1 MHVMGGGDVG
11 GAKTQIMNTVTGLN
25 RNNDVMLISFRA
37 GPFADEARERGID
50 VRVIERHNP
59 FRAARTMRDLVDAF
73 KPDII
78 HCHGGRANLMG
89 AMVRRSRQ
97 VPIVTTVHSDYRLDY
112 LGSPLKQYTLGTA
125 NAIALRFLDF
135 YQPVADR
142 MARTLI
148 ERGFD
153 PERIVKIYNGMDFD
167 RPKGEFDRVA
177 YLRDTYGAEIEDGD
191 VLCGI
196 AARLTAVKDIATTIR
211 GFAEALK
218 SAPQLRLFIAGDG
231 EDEDMLKKLC
241 DQLGVRERVTFCGWV
256 SPVMPFFRAMDIN
269 LLSSVSETFPYSILE
284 GVCAGCATICSDVG
298 GMPELIDT
306 GENGYIFPVGDDK
319 RLAEYLVRLGN
330 DAELR
335 QKFADALHEKASR
348 DFSRDK
354 MCERQMENYRHLLAR
369 FHRPKNE
376 RESIVICGAYGRG
389 NAGDDAI
396 LEAIVQEMRQLDPER
411 TICVMSRR
419 PKETRLIYR
428 SNAIYTF
435 NVFSVLRKF
444 RHAALYIN
452 GGGSLMQDVTSTRS
466 IWYYCYTL
474 YAAKKRGCKVMMYG
488 CGIGPIHSPAN
499 RRRASRV
506 LQKSV
511 DAITLRDTHS
521 AEELEDMGVTK
532 PQVILSAD
540 PTVILPAAPAQVVD
554 GILESQGI
562 DPHGRYIGFALR
574 PWPGFEAKAAVF
586 GAAADYAYE
595 TYGLTPVFLPIER
608 RLDVG
613 AAQLAAQHM
622 KAPHY
627 ILPQT
632 GRSDH
637 TIGLFARM
645 QAVVSMRLHALVFSA
660 GQGVP
665 LVGVVYDQK
674 ISSFLS
680 YIGQDLYTGLD
691 EVTEEALRSHID
703 AACARIGDEAFLS
716 GGVER
721 LRQVERRNSETARML
736 LER

>member
-1 MHVMGGGDVG
+1 MKKHRGRHLLSLLASAALLASLLPAAFAAEAEGEKHITILGTSDMHGNIWGYSYEDNAETDNNGMARLYTYIQQVR
-11 GAKTQIMNTVTGLN
+11 AENPNT
-25 RNNDVMLISFRA
+25 F
-37 GPFADEARERGID
+37 
-50 VRVIERHNP
+50 
-59 FRAARTMRDLVDAF
+59 LVDAGDDIQGTIMTDDLYNKTPEEPHPVVTAMNYMGYDAMTLGNHEF
-73 KPDII
+73 NWGIPTMQSILGQASFPVLAANVTDAQGEPVTGAGWTIVERGGVKLAVIGVVTPDVPIWDSGKDGI
-78 HCHGGRANLMG
+78 DDAVYEAANVAVGKAIDEIGDQADVIMVSAHMGMYAEFDEEGGSDSAQKILDDNPEIDVLQVAHNHVVVNEKQGSTVIGGVRNGGR
-89 AMVRRSRQ
+89 
-97 VPIVTTVHSDYRLDY
+97 
-112 LGSPLKQYTLGTA
+112 
-125 NAIALRFLDF
+125 
-135 YQPVADR
+135 
-142 MARTLI
+142 
-148 ERGFD
+148 
-153 PERIVKIYNGMDFD
+153 
-167 RPKGEFDRVA
+167 
-177 YLRDTYGAEIEDGD
+177 
-191 VLCGI
+191 
-196 AARLTAVKDIATTIR
+196 DIARFDLTLDADNQIIDSSVEIVDMTGVTPSQELREIPLV
-211 GFAEALK
+211 AEAHQK
-218 SAPQLRLFIAGDG
+218 
-231 EDEDMLKKLC
+231 
-241 DQLGVRERVTFCGWV
+241 
-256 SPVMPFFRAMDIN
+256 
-269 LLSSVSETFPYSILE
+269 
-284 GVCAGCATICSDVG
+284 TID
-298 GMPELIDT
+298 
-306 GENGYIFPVGDDK
+306 
-319 RLAEYLVRLGN
+319 
-330 DAELR
+330 
-335 QKFADALHEKASR
+335 
-348 DFSRDK
+348 
-354 MCERQMENYRHLLAR
+354 
-369 FHRPKNE
+369 
-376 RESIVICGAYGRG
+376 
-389 NAGDDAI
+389 
-396 LEAIVQEMRQLDPER
+396 
-411 TICVMSRR
+411 
-419 PKETRLIYR
+419 
-428 SNAIYTF
+428 
-435 NVFSVLRKF
+435 
-444 RHAALYIN
+444 YIN
-452 GGGSLMQDVTSTRS
+452 GGGSLMQDVTSHRS
-466 IWYYCYTL
+466 LWFYLFTISW
-474 YAAKKRGCKVMMYG
+474 AKRLGNQVMMYG

-691 EVTEEALRSHID
+691 EVTEEALRAHID

>member
-1 MHVMGGGDVG
+1 MKKHRGRHLLSLLASAALLASLLPAAFAAEAEGEKHITILGTSDMHGNIWGYSYEDNAETDNNGMARLYTYIQQVR
-11 GAKTQIMNTVTGLN
+11 AENPNT
-25 RNNDVMLISFRA
+25 F
-37 GPFADEARERGID
+37 
-50 VRVIERHNP
+50 
-59 FRAARTMRDLVDAF
+59 LVDAGDDIQGTIMTDDLYNKTPEEPHPVVTAMNYMGYDAMTLGNHEF
-73 KPDII
+73 NWGIPTMQSILGQASFPVLAANVTGAQGEPVTGAGWTIVERGGVKLAVIGVVTPDVPIWDSGKDGI
-78 HCHGGRANLMG
+78 DDAVYEAANVAVGKAIDEIGDQADVIMVSAHMGMYAEFDEEGGSDSAQKILDDNPEIDVLQVAHNHVVVNEKQGSTVIGGVRNGGR
-89 AMVRRSRQ
+89 
-97 VPIVTTVHSDYRLDY
+97 
-112 LGSPLKQYTLGTA
+112 
-125 NAIALRFLDF
+125 
-135 YQPVADR
+135 
-142 MARTLI
+142 
-148 ERGFD
+148 
-153 PERIVKIYNGMDFD
+153 
-167 RPKGEFDRVA
+167 
-177 YLRDTYGAEIEDGD
+177 
-191 VLCGI
+191 
-196 AARLTAVKDIATTIR
+196 DIARFDLTLDADNQIIDSSVEIVDMTGVTPSQELREIPLV
-211 GFAEALK
+211 AEAHQK
-218 SAPQLRLFIAGDG
+218 
-231 EDEDMLKKLC
+231 
-241 DQLGVRERVTFCGWV
+241 
-256 SPVMPFFRAMDIN
+256 
-269 LLSSVSETFPYSILE
+269 
-284 GVCAGCATICSDVG
+284 TID
-298 GMPELIDT
+298 
-306 GENGYIFPVGDDK
+306 
-319 RLAEYLVRLGN
+319 
-330 DAELR
+330 
-335 QKFADALHEKASR
+335 
-348 DFSRDK
+348 
-354 MCERQMENYRHLLAR
+354 
-369 FHRPKNE
+369 
-376 RESIVICGAYGRG
+376 
-389 NAGDDAI
+389 
-396 LEAIVQEMRQLDPER
+396 
-411 TICVMSRR
+411 
-419 PKETRLIYR
+419 
-428 SNAIYTF
+428 
-435 NVFSVLRKF
+435 
-444 RHAALYIN
+444 YIN
-452 GGGSLMQDVTSTRS
+452 GGGSLMQDVTSHRS
-466 IWYYCYTL
+466 LWFYLFTISW
-474 YAAKKRGCKVMMYG
+474 AKRLGNQVMMYG

-691 EVTEEALRSHID
+691 EVTEEALRAHID

>member
-1 MHVMGGGDVG
+1 MKKHRGRHLLSLLASAALLASLLPAAFAAEAEGEKHITILGTSDMHGNIWGYSYEDNAETDNNGMARLYTYIQQVR
-11 GAKTQIMNTVTGLN
+11 AENPNT
-25 RNNDVMLISFRA
+25 F
-37 GPFADEARERGID
+37 
-50 VRVIERHNP
+50 
-59 FRAARTMRDLVDAF
+59 LVDAGDDIQGTIMTDDLYNKTPEEPHPVVTAMNYMGYDAMTLGNHEF
-73 KPDII
+73 NWGIPTMQSILGQASFPVLAANVTGAQGEPVTGAGWTIVERGGVKLAVIGVVTPDVPIWDSGKDGI
-78 HCHGGRANLMG
+78 DDAVYEAANVAVGKAIDEIGDQADVIMVSAHMGMYAEFDEEGGSDSAQKILDDNPEIDVLQVAHNHVVVNEKQGSTVIGGVRNGGR
-89 AMVRRSRQ
+89 
-97 VPIVTTVHSDYRLDY
+97 
-112 LGSPLKQYTLGTA
+112 
-125 NAIALRFLDF
+125 
-135 YQPVADR
+135 
-142 MARTLI
+142 
-148 ERGFD
+148 
-153 PERIVKIYNGMDFD
+153 
-167 RPKGEFDRVA
+167 
-177 YLRDTYGAEIEDGD
+177 
-191 VLCGI
+191 
-196 AARLTAVKDIATTIR
+196 DIARFDLTLDADNQIIDSSVEIVDMTGVTPSQELREIPLV
-211 GFAEALK
+211 AEAHQK
-218 SAPQLRLFIAGDG
+218 
-231 EDEDMLKKLC
+231 
-241 DQLGVRERVTFCGWV
+241 
-256 SPVMPFFRAMDIN
+256 
-269 LLSSVSETFPYSILE
+269 
-284 GVCAGCATICSDVG
+284 TID
-298 GMPELIDT
+298 
-306 GENGYIFPVGDDK
+306 
-319 RLAEYLVRLGN
+319 
-330 DAELR
+330 
-335 QKFADALHEKASR
+335 
-348 DFSRDK
+348 
-354 MCERQMENYRHLLAR
+354 
-369 FHRPKNE
+369 
-376 RESIVICGAYGRG
+376 
-389 NAGDDAI
+389 
-396 LEAIVQEMRQLDPER
+396 
-411 TICVMSRR
+411 
-419 PKETRLIYR
+419 
-428 SNAIYTF
+428 
-435 NVFSVLRKF
+435 
-444 RHAALYIN
+444 YIN
-452 GGGSLMQDVTSTRS
+452 GGGSLMQDVTSHRS
-466 IWYYCYTL
+466 LWFYLFTISW
-474 YAAKKRGCKVMMYG
+474 AKRLGNQVMMYG

-506 LQKSV
+506 LQRSV

-562 DPHGRYIGFALR
+562 APHGRYIGFALR

-691 EVTEEALRSHID
+691 EVTEEALRAHID